1 LPRIY
6 NNMFRA
12 TYVGGYPV
20 NWSNPE
26 GHNTHWLPLL
36 SPELDGKRQDLLI
49 EAVPGIRRIATLLN
63 STRTGQLHVRKLQTA
78 AAARGIDVDVFS
90 VSTPDQVLPAI
101 DAAKKSS
108 AGAINFL
115 ATPLFTINARSLLDR
130 VVALR
135 IPAKHQ
141 WPEPPE
147 EGGLMGYGPRFTG
160 VFRQRARL
168 VARVLRGAKP
178 ADIPVEQPT
187 TFELVIKSS
196 PLYPSA
202 GRRTQSRCT

>member
-1 LPRIY
+1 
-6 NNMFRA
+6 
-12 TYVGGYPV
+12 
-20 NWSNPE
+20 
-26 GHNTHWLPLL
+26 
-36 SPELDGKRQDLLI
+36 
-49 EAVPGIRRIATLLN
+49 
-63 STRTGQLHVRKLQTA
+63 
-78 AAARGIDVDVFS
+78 VFS

-115 ATPLFTINARSLLDR
+115 ATPLFTINARPLLDR

-135 IPAKHQ
+135 IPAMHQ
-141 WPEPPE
+141 WPETPE
-147 EGGLMGYGPRFTG
+147 EGGLIGYGPRFNG

-187 TFELVIKSS
+187 TFELAINVKIAKAIGHEIPAGLVLRADKVIE
-196 PLYPSA
+196 
-202 GRRTQSRCT
+202 